1 MAVLDIILLV
11 IFIPAIIRG
20 ISKGFVEQLVALLS
34 LFASAYLA
42 FLFAD
47 SVSEWLSHYIS
58 LSSPTVLYV
67 LAFIIVVVLCV
78 FILRL
83 VGKLLSKVLDALSLG
98 WIDRILGFLLAVFN
112 TAIIIGLLMTLFND
126 LNAHYFHLSTQ
137 FMQDSVVYS
146 WIEKFT
152 DTLFPYLKSIFASMG
167 TPSVEV

>member
-1 MAVLDIILLV
+1 MAVLDIILL
-11 IFIPAIIRG
+11 ILFIPAIIRG
-20 ISKGFVEQLVALLS
+20 VSKGFVEQLVALLS

-47 SVSEWLSHYIS
+47 SVSEWLSRYIS

-67 LAFIIVVVLCV
+67 LAFIIVVILCV

-83 VGKLLSKVLDALSLG
+83 TGKLLSKALDALSLG
-98 WIDRILGFLLAVFN
+98 WIDRILGFLLAIFN

-126 LNAHYFHLSTQ
+126 LNSHYFHLSTQ

-152 DTLFPYLKSIFASMG
+152 DTLFPYLKSIFASMSA
-167 TPSVEV
+167 PAVEA

>member
-47 SVSEWLSHYIS
+47 NVSEWLSHYIS

-67 LAFIIVVVLCV
+67 LAFIIVVILCV
-78 FILRL
+78 FILKL

-98 WIDRILGFLLAVFN
+98 WIDRILGFLLAIFN
-112 TAIIIGLLMTLFND
+112 TAIIIGLLMTLFKD
-126 LNAHYFHLSTQ
+126 LNSHYFHLSTQ
-137 FMQDSVVYS
+137 FMQESVVYN
-146 WIEKFT
+146 WIESFT
-152 DTLFPYLKSIFASMG
+152 DTLFPYLKSIFASVSAA
-167 TPSVEV
+167 PVEV